1 MGFTVTCGKQNL
13 ITVVTNNSLNQGKY
27 ATVHLRG
34 IIVISEEGKQKGRER
49 RRAEEE
55 EEEKKRKKKRT
66 GKMEAVSYQVPNVW
80 QAFYK
85 EFSK

>member
-13 ITVVTNNSLNQGKY
+13 ITVITNNSLNQGKY

-34 IIVISEEGKQKGRER
+34 IIVINEEGKQKGRER

-55 EEEKKRKKKRT
+55 EEEKEEEEKKNRKNGSCQLPSAKCVARIL
-66 GKMEAVSYQVPNVW
+66 
-80 QAFYK
+80 
-85 EFSK
+85 